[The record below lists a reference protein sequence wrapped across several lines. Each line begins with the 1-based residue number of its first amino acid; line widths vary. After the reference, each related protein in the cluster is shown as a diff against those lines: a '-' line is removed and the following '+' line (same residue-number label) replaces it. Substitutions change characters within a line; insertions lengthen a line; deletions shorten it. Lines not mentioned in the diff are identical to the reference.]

1 MKEFFL
7 MLMVLVSLLPVAAL
21 AETAAVGTID
31 LTPVVQA
38 VLALLA
44 ALVTG
49 KLIPWI
55 NSRTTERQQANLAAL
70 ANTFVYAAEQV
81 FGANKGAEK
90 LAYVRAGLQAKG
102 YDVDDKAV
110 IAAIEAAVKQM
121 QDWLP
126 GHTLQSFL
134 DSTEQLPA
142 TQDGAN

>member
-1 MKEFFL
+1 MKEFFA
-7 MLMVLVSLLPVAAL
+7 MLMVMVSVFPIAAF
-21 AETAAVGTID
+21 AETTAPTVD
-31 LTPVVQA
+31 LTPLLQA
-38 VLALLA
+38 LLALLA

-55 NSRTTERQQANLAAL
+55 NSRTTERQQANLTAL

-110 IAAIEAAVKQM
+110 LAAIEAAVKQM
-121 QDWLP
+121 QDWTP
-126 GHTLQSFL
+126 THTLQTL
-134 DSTEQLPA
+134 MEAAETA
-142 TQDGAN
+142 NTAQDGAN

>member
-1 MKEFFL
+1 MKEFFA
-7 MLMVLVSLLPVAAL
+7 MLMVMVSVFPIAAF
-21 AETAAVGTID
+21 AETTAPTVD
-31 LTPVVQA
+31 LTPLLQA
-38 VLALLA
+38 LLALLA

-55 NSRTTERQQANLAAL
+55 NSRTTERQQANLTAL

-110 IAAIEAAVKQM
+110 LAAIEAAVKQM
-121 QDWLP
+121 QDWTP
-126 GHTLQSFL
+126 THTLQTL
-134 DSTEQLPA
+134 MEAAETADTAQDS
-142 TQDGAN
+142 AN

>member
-1 MKEFFL
+1 MKEFFA
-7 MLMVLVSLLPVAAL
+7 MLMVMVSVFPIAAF
-21 AETAAVGTID
+21 AETAAPTVD
-31 LTPVVQA
+31 LTTLLQA
-38 VLALLA
+38 LLALLA

-55 NSRTTERQQANLAAL
+55 NSRTTERQQANLTAL

-110 IAAIEAAVKQM
+110 LAAIEAAVKQM
-121 QDWLP
+121 QDWTP
-126 GHTLQSFL
+126 THTLQTL
-134 DSTEQLPA
+134 MEAAETADTA
-142 TQDGAN
+142 QDGAN

>member
-1 MKEFFL
+1 MKEFFA
-7 MLMVLVSLLPVAAL
+7 MLMVMVSVFPIAAF
-21 AETAAVGTID
+21 AETTAPTVD
-31 LTPVVQA
+31 LTPLLQA
-38 VLALLA
+38 LLALLA

-55 NSRTTERQQANLAAL
+55 NSRTTERQQANLTAL

-110 IAAIEAAVKQM
+110 LAAIEAAVKQM
-121 QDWLP
+121 QDWTP
-126 GHTLQSFL
+126 THTLQTL
-134 DSTEQLPA
+134 MEA
-142 TQDGAN
+142 A

>member
-1 MKEFFL
+1 MKEFFA
-7 MLMVLVSLLPVAAL
+7 MLMVMVSVFPIAAF
-21 AETAAVGTID
+21 AETAAPTVD
-31 LTPVVQA
+31 LTPLFQA
-38 VLALLA
+38 LLALLA

-55 NSRTTERQQANLAAL
+55 NSRTTERQQANLTAL

-110 IAAIEAAVKQM
+110 LAAIEAAVKQM
-121 QDWLP
+121 QDWTP
-126 GHTLQSFL
+126 THTLQTL
-134 DSTEQLPA
+134 MEAAETADTA
-142 TQDGAN
+142 QDGAN

>member
-1 MKEFFL
+1 MKEFFA
-7 MLMVLVSLLPVAAL
+7 MLMVMVSVFPIAAF
-21 AETAAVGTID
+21 AETAASTVD
-31 LTPVVQA
+31 LTPLLQA
-38 VLALLA
+38 LLALLA

-55 NSRTTERQQANLAAL
+55 NSRTTERQQANLTVL

-110 IAAIEAAVKQM
+110 LAAIEAAVKQM
-121 QDWLP
+121 QDWTP
-126 GHTLQSFL
+126 THTLQTL
-134 DSTEQLPA
+134 MEAAETADTA
-142 TQDGAN
+142 QDGAN

>member
-1 MKEFFL
+1 MKEFFA
-7 MLMVLVSLLPVAAL
+7 MLMVMVSVFPIAAF
-21 AETAAVGTID
+21 AETTAPTVD
-31 LTPVVQA
+31 LTPLLQA
-38 VLALLA
+38 LLALLA

-55 NSRTTERQQANLAAL
+55 NSRTTERQQANLTAL

-110 IAAIEAAVKQM
+110 LAAIEAAVKQM
-121 QDWLP
+121 QDWTP
-126 GHTLQSFL
+126 THTLQTL
-134 DSTEQLPA
+134 MEAAETADTA
-142 TQDGAN
+142 QDGAN

>member
-1 MKEFFL
+1 MKEFFA
-7 MLMVLVSLLPVAAL
+7 MLMVMVSVFPIAAF
-21 AETAAVGTID
+21 AETTAPTVD
-31 LTPVVQA
+31 LTPLLQA
-38 VLALLA
+38 LLALLA

-55 NSRTTERQQANLAAL
+55 NSRTTERQQANLTAL

-110 IAAIEAAVKQM
+110 LAAIEAAVKQM
-121 QDWLP
+121 QDWTP
-126 GHTLQSFL
+126 THTLRTL
-134 DSTEQLPA
+134 MEAAETADTA
-142 TQDGAN
+142 QDGAN

>member
-1 MKEFFL
+1 MKEFFA
-7 MLMVLVSLLPVAAL
+7 MLMVMVSVFPIAAF
-21 AETAAVGTID
+21 AETVAPTVD
-31 LTPVVQA
+31 LTPLLQA
-38 VLALLA
+38 LLALLA

-55 NSRTTERQQANLAAL
+55 NSRTTERQQANLTAL

-110 IAAIEAAVKQM
+110 LAAIEAAVKQM
-121 QDWLP
+121 QDWTP
-126 GHTLQSFL
+126 THTLQTL
-134 DSTEQLPA
+134 MEAAETADTA
-142 TQDGAN
+142 QDGAN

>member
-1 MKEFFL
+1 MKEFFA
-7 MLMVLVSLLPVAAL
+7 MLMVMVSVFPIAAF
-21 AETAAVGTID
+21 AETAAPTVD
-31 LTPVVQA
+31 LTPLLQA
-38 VLALLA
+38 LLALLA

-55 NSRTTERQQANLAAL
+55 NSRTTERQQANLTVL

-110 IAAIEAAVKQM
+110 LAAIEAAVKQM
-121 QDWLP
+121 QDWTP
-126 GHTLQSFL
+126 THTLQTL
-134 DSTEQLPA
+134 MEAAETADTA
-142 TQDGAN
+142 QDGAK

>member
-1 MKEFFL
+1 MKEFFA
-7 MLMVLVSLLPVAAL
+7 MLMVMVSVFPIAAF
-21 AETAAVGTID
+21 AETTAPTVD
-31 LTPVVQA
+31 LTPLLQA
-38 VLALLA
+38 LLALLA

-55 NSRTTERQQANLAAL
+55 NSRTTERQQANLTAL

-110 IAAIEAAVKQM
+110 LAAIEAAVKQM
-121 QDWLP
+121 QDWTP
-126 GHTLQSFL
+126 THTLQTL
-134 DSTEQLPA
+134 MEAAETADA
-142 TQDGAN
+142 AQDGAN

>member
-1 MKEFFL
+1 MKEFFA
-7 MLMVLVSLLPVAAL
+7 MLMVMVSVFPIAAF
-21 AETAAVGTID
+21 AETTAPTVD
-31 LTPVVQA
+31 LTPLLQA
-38 VLALLA
+38 LLALLA

-55 NSRTTERQQANLAAL
+55 NSRTTERQQANLTVL

-110 IAAIEAAVKQM
+110 LAAIEAAVKQM
-121 QDWLP
+121 QDWTP
-126 GHTLQSFL
+126 THTLQTL
-134 DSTEQLPA
+134 MEAAETADTA
-142 TQDGAN
+142 QDGAN

>member
-1 MKEFFL
+1 MKEFFA
-7 MLMVLVSLLPVAAL
+7 MLMVMVSVFPIAAF
-21 AETAAVGTID
+21 AETTAPTVD
-31 LTPVVQA
+31 LTPLLQA
-38 VLALLA
+38 LLALLA

-55 NSRTTERQQANLAAL
+55 NSRTTERQQANLMAL

-110 IAAIEAAVKQM
+110 LAAIEAAVKQM
-121 QDWLP
+121 QDWTP
-126 GHTLQSFL
+126 THTLQTL
-134 DSTEQLPA
+134 MEAAETADA
-142 TQDGAN
+142 AQDGAN

>member
-1 MKEFFL
+1 MKEFFA
-7 MLMVLVSLLPVAAL
+7 MLMVMVSVFPIAAF
-21 AETAAVGTID
+21 AESDAPTVD
-31 LTPVVQA
+31 LTPLLQA
-38 VLALLA
+38 LLALLA

-55 NSRTTERQQANLAAL
+55 NSRTTERQQANLTAL

-110 IAAIEAAVKQM
+110 LAAIEAAVKQM
-121 QDWLP
+121 QDWTP
-126 GHTLQSFL
+126 THTLQTL
-134 DSTEQLPA
+134 MEAAETADTA
-142 TQDGAN
+142 QDGAN

>member
-1 MKEFFL
+1 MKEFFA
-7 MLMVLVSLLPVAAL
+7 MLMVMVSVFPIAAF
-21 AETAAVGTID
+21 AEITAPTVD
-31 LTPVVQA
+31 LTPLLQA
-38 VLALLA
+38 LLALLA

-55 NSRTTERQQANLAAL
+55 NSRTTERQQANLTVL

-110 IAAIEAAVKQM
+110 LAAIEAAVKQM
-121 QDWLP
+121 QDWTP
-126 GHTLQSFL
+126 THTLQTL
-134 DSTEQLPA
+134 MEAAETADTA
-142 TQDGAN
+142 QDGAK